1 MGNGLNLEDVNLD
14 KLAELHKNAKE
25 LSYDCIRNT
34 KKLEILTEDA
44 LFIEDVINCDPREPM
59 TMEDLDNKFEALS
72 SQLLVAGRRKEI
84 KDAIFS
90 AELMTAREF
99 MKKLIV

>member
-1 MGNGLNLEDVNLD
+1 
-14 KLAELHKNAKE
+14 
-25 LSYDCIRNT
+25 
-34 KKLEILTEDA
+34 
-44 LFIEDVINCDPREPM
+44 M

-84 KDAIFS
+84 KEALFS